1 MAILARALSSVESY
15 TRFFS
20 QQPVPVL
27 RRTVDTLA
35 RFAENIDDITH
46 QEIAAAVQADPLM
59 TIRLFSHIETHR
71 EMTQNKDIITVNSA
85 IIMMGVIPF
94 FRVFSD
100 MPTAE
105 EALAS
110 KPKALLGLIRVANRA
125 SKAAYYAHDWAVI
138 RRDLDVNEITVA
150 ALLYEAA
157 EMMCWLN
164 APDLTQRV
172 YDMQRADRE
181 LRSNTAQREVFGITS
196 RELQFALIRAWRLP
210 KLLVDLLDPSR
221 IENPRV
227 RTITLAV
234 DLARH
239 VARGWDNAALPQ
251 DISNIHA
258 LLRIPPEVLLRHIE
272 APEEFWPAL
281 LSAIHSRSII

>member
-1 MAILARALSSVESY
+1 MTTLTHALSSVESY

-27 RRTVDTLA
+27 RRTVETFA
-35 RFAENIDDITH
+35 KAAENIDNITR
-46 QEIAAAVQADPLM
+46 QEIAATVQADPLM

-71 EMTQNKDIITVNSA
+71 EITQNKDIITVNSA
-85 IIMMGVIPF
+85 LVMMGIVPF
-94 FRVFSD
+94 FKAFGD
-100 MPTAE
+100 MPTVE

-110 KPKALLGLIRVANRA
+110 SPKALLGLIRVANRA
-125 SKAAYYAHDWAVI
+125 SKAAHYAHDWAVI

-157 EMMCWLN
+157 EMVCWLN

-172 YDMQRADRE
+172 YDMQHANRE
-181 LRSNTAQREVFGITS
+181 LRSAAAQREVFGITS

-210 KLLVDLLDPSR
+210 KLLVDLLDPFR
-221 IENPRV
+221 TENPRV

-239 VARGWDNAALPQ
+239 VARGWHNAALPQ
-251 DISNIHA
+251 DIASIHE
-258 LLRIPPEVLLRHIE
+258 LLRIPPEVLLRHTE
-272 APEEFWPAL
+272 APEEHWPAL
-281 LSAIHSRSII
+281 LSAIHSRSLF